1 MKAPLG
7 GGGWP
12 LNDLCDFRLIHTHV
26 QRIYIYTLTDWK
38 LLFSIIFVAGQTVV
52 PFVQEGVGIQHQSDS
67 SRYYT
72 PATIR
77 QPNLTNVKF
86 MKINTKWRE
95 ICKIKRSILTYGHS
109 HDIEIISRTT
119 PEKIQKRGVTRNS
132 FSLDDW
138 MSKKKY
144 REKKKICG
152 WWRGLKNKTPV
163 FPQSKTRHSFK
174 MPHYIPIR
182 MDREH
187 SSQSVR
193 MLCT

>member
-1 MKAPLG
+1 MRTTKEREETDSLLSLSMTVLPYMKAPLG

-26 QRIYIYTLTDWK
+26 QHIHIYKLTDWK

-52 PFVQEGVGIQHQSDS
+52 AFIQEGVGIQHQNDS

-86 MKINTKWRE
+86 MKIDTKWRE

-138 MSKKKY
+138 MSKKK
-144 REKKKICG
+144 KSVGDGGAWKIKPPFF
-152 WWRGLKNKTPV
+152 LTK
-163 FPQSKTRHSFK
+163 
-174 MPHYIPIR
+174 
-182 MDREH
+182 
-187 SSQSVR
+187 
-193 MLCT
+193 